1 MTLATPDWYRS
12 IARFLCPEGWPENY
26 LVVDIETNGL
36 GPTALP
42 LQIAWLSVVDRKPN
56 PEGSGTLLLDW
67 SREGYGYPAAEL
79 GRTIE
84 ATRET
89 MASRGKPYHL
99 SLGRLQR
106 EGVDPGEGLAQL
118 DLAMVDS
125 IALHRQPIVGFNH
138 CFFDM
143 PIIDRVMKPLGGP
156 NFKPFP
162 RNVLLD
168 LGLMEKARLHRP
180 RLEPIEG
187 EEIGTWYRYVADAR
201 LRGQWNLDMA
211 RQIYSLDCDPAKAH
225 DAGAD
230 CFDTHLLL
238 EAMRRLME

>member
-42 LQIAWLSVVDRKPN
+42 LQIAWLSVVERKPN

-67 SREGYGYPAAEL
+67 SREGYGYPADQL

-89 MASRGKPYHL
+89 MASKGKPYHL
-99 SLGRLQR
+99 SLELLQR
-106 EGVDPGEGLAQL
+106 EGVDPS
-118 DLAMVDS
+118 DAMSQIDFAMAEAVMKQG
-125 IALHRQPIVGFNH
+125 RPIVGFNH
-138 CFFDM
+138 FFFDL
-143 PIIDRVMKPLGGP
+143 PIISRILNSSPGFYAWPAVY
-156 NFKPFP
+156 
-162 RNVLLD
+162 LLD
-168 LGLMEKARLHRP
+168 LGLIEKARLHRP
-180 RLEPIEG
+180 NLNPVEE
-187 EEIGTWYRYVADAR
+187 EEIGTWYQYVADAR
-201 LRGQWNLDMA
+201 LRGQWNLDLA
-211 RQIYSLDCDPAKAH
+211 RQLYSLDCDPAKAH

-238 EAMRRLME
+238 EAMRRLMQ